1 MAEDQTVKKEK
12 EEEFPVFEFISKGVK
27 TLIEAFAL
35 LIVQG
40 WK

>member
-1 MAEDQTVKKEK
+1 MTEDQSKK
-12 EEEFPVFEFISKGVK
+12 EEEFPVFDFISKGIK

-35 LIVQG
+35 LIVKG

>member
-1 MAEDQTVKKEK
+1 MAENQTTAK
-12 EEEFPVFEFISKGVK
+12 EEEFPVFEFFSRHIKS
-27 TLIEAFAL
+27 LIEAFAL